1 MSALSL
7 KEQVTRSLDDL
18 SEPEI
23 QQVSE
28 FVAFLKFRA
37 RIAPPPAIDAD
48 QLALLYA
55 ESAEEDRQ
63 LAEEGMGDYHALLQ
77 AEDRQ

>member
-1 MSALSL
+1 MSALSI
-7 KEQVTRSLDDL
+7 KEQLAQALDEL
-18 SEPEI
+18 NEFEI

-37 RIAPPPAIDAD
+37 RITPPPIADAD
-48 QLALLYA
+48 QLARLYA

-63 LAEEGMGDYHALLQ
+63 LVDEGMDDYHSALQ
-77 AEDRQ
+77 AEDR